1 MKETKDVVNS
11 PSHYLQNK
19 FESIDEMVILFGV
32 QAVISFC
39 KCNAWKY
46 RSRALHKGS
55 SRLDSMK
62 ADWYLSKTKELE
74 AGNIWQE

>member
-1 MKETKDVVNS
+1 MEGGLHMKETKDIVNS

-32 QAVISFC
+32 QTVISFC

-46 RSRALHKGS
+46 RSRAFHKG
-55 SRLDSMK
+55 DPQADNKK
-62 ADWYLSKTKELE
+62 ADFKSQR
-74 AGNIWQE
+74 AGGG